1 MPCEEHPAWVVV
13 TLLLDGVCL
22 LWLLTTV
29 EELLLLPEVLG
40 CWL

>member
-1 MPCEEHPAWVVV
+1 MPWDEQPAWVVV

-29 EELLLLPEVLG
+29 DELLLLPDVLG
-40 CWL
+40 C